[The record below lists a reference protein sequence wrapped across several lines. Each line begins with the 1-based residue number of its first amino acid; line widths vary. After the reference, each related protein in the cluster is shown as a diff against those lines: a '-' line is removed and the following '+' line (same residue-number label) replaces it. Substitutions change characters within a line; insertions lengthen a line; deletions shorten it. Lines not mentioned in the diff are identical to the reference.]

1 MAERLLNKENMAMA
15 HRIAAYLRNVDNTSS
30 YEKIMCQEAEAK
42 NPDLRYKA
50 LEINKKYWKKRRY
63 WEVGRLESW
72 WKKRKFW
79 YW

>member
-1 MAERLLNKENMAMA
+1 MTEILLNNKQMAMA

-63 WEVGRLESW
+63 
-72 WKKRKFW
+72 
-79 YW
+79 